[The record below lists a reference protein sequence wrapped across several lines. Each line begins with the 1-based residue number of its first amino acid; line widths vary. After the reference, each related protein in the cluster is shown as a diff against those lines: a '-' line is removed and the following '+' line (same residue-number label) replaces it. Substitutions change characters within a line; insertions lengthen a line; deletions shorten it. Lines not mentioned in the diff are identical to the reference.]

1 MSTQQFRRNIE
12 GDFNQVLKERAAKI
26 KQQYVDAVRDGESP
40 QDAREA
46 WTRLQASRRENG
58 FTVQP
63 LSELLKSAQNSRK
76 QERQTMNGVQY
87 DKGNRG
93 FAEQLGRI

>member
-1 MSTQQFRRNIE
+1 MLQGSAEFSLDLPPLPVGLAPDQQ
-12 GDFNQVLKERAAKI
+12 
-26 KQQYVDAVRDGESP
+26 QQYVDAIRDGESP